1 MGKLLDIFNPMFN
14 IKEVCKEFVLLE
26 DHLIADGKHCPDCIR
41 KHLLRAEAFAEEAVA
56 LDKEGSFSEKEVF
69 SSLPSQI
76 REIGELYSS
85 GTMDKHALGQKV
97 RYIRKSLSPYCFE
110 KKTTSDVKKV
120 SGAKNTNTKAE
131 SAPSWDFWSSVAV
144 GVGLP
149 QKFVPSFSEALK
161 ASADTDLPPYF
172 NLEANGISYRVRMD
186 PNWVKRE
193 LIQRLSSSAVG
204 RMVSICEE
212 KGKEYSVEDWKTGIL
227 SSLGR
232 TKKQVSFEAPSS
244 SLGEY
249 VDNRNEMKRAYKSA
263 LDLHLLGLLRRA
275 RKAEKGSTK
284 KSQILSANY
293 FDKIGDLSGIPYFW
307 AKAASIYSSVSKNAE
322 ETRSLAKIIKKHPN
336 HDLKFWI
343 INRIVLFDKKSS
355 KALKGMLPT
364 VTQSGNANITSEDQE
379 GTSLKNVLKVAGP
392 VAIGFAIGLL

>member
-69 SSLPSQI
+69 SSLPAQI

-110 KKTTSDVKKV
+110 KKTVSDVKKV
-120 SGAKNTNTKAE
+120 SGAKNTNVKAE

-172 NLEANGISYRVRMD
+172 NLEANGISYRVRMN

-249 VDNRNEMKRAYKSA
+249 VDNRNEMKRAYKAA

-275 RKAEKGSTK
+275 RKAEKDSTK
-284 KSQILSANY
+284 KSQIYLQTTLI
-293 FDKIGDLSGIPYFW
+293 K
-307 AKAASIYSSVSKNAE
+307 
-322 ETRSLAKIIKKHPN
+322 LA
-336 HDLKFWI
+336 
-343 INRIVLFDKKSS
+343 
-355 KALKGMLPT
+355 T
-364 VTQSGNANITSEDQE
+364 
-379 GTSLKNVLKVAGP
+379 
-392 VAIGFAIGLL
+392 